1 MVKRR
6 WVSIAYVFLLIWI
19 FGAPAAAAGLP
30 AGAAKG
36 AAPSLPVSPKVLTMA
51 GQKVTLSG
59 FYYGGSVPMIIDDI
73 TRTDYNMML
82 PGGCYVPLVGAR
94 PEGLKSGDR
103 ITATGVLERPAPGSP
118 FTKSGALLRLASP
131 GEIKVLSSIEKP
143 GGMKKPFKPEILRR
157 IERYG
162 PGAVTPGKNRAVLI
176 AGGGSPADNHIRYWN
191 DLLTMYNILLG
202 RGFGAADIHVYYW
215 DGAPPGD
222 TEGKLDGTMPV
233 NGAATRGNISK
244 CFRSI
249 GAVSGNNDL
258 IFIMANNHGG
268 GFLAERS
275 GPYEP
280 GLHGGRITD
289 TGEPGDAI
297 SEAAYN
303 LDLNGDGDKLDTVRA
318 DESIIL
324 HSGRYYDDDFV
335 QDLAAIQN
343 YRVMIIHLEQCFSGG
358 FIDDLRAPGRIVYS
372 AAAETRLS
380 RSHRFSTTMPV
391 TVPVY
396 NEFFYWFAAALLG
409 ETLDGDYALDRNG
422 APWTPNADAD
432 GSGKVSVLEAYMFA
446 RRLHQGDGI
455 PWYGDDGLPGYIKQN
470 YDTRNWPQGKIG
482 WLGSR
487 TFF

>member
-1 MVKRR
+1 
-6 WVSIAYVFLLIWI
+6 
-19 FGAPAAAAGLP
+19 
-30 AGAAKG
+30 
-36 AAPSLPVSPKVLTMA
+36 
-51 GQKVTLSG
+51 
-59 FYYGGSVPMIIDDI
+59 
-73 TRTDYNMML
+73 
-82 PGGCYVPLVGAR
+82 
-94 PEGLKSGDR
+94 
-103 ITATGVLERPAPGSP
+103 
-118 FTKSGALLRLASP
+118 
-131 GEIKVLSSIEKP
+131 
-143 GGMKKPFKPEILRR
+143 
-157 IERYG
+157 
-162 PGAVTPGKNRAVLI
+162 
-176 AGGGSPADNHIRYWN
+176 
-191 DLLTMYNILLG
+191 
-202 RGFGAADIHVYYW
+202 
-215 DGAPPGD
+215 
-222 TEGKLDGTMPV
+222 
-233 NGAATRGNISK
+233 
-244 CFRSI
+244 
-249 GAVSGNNDL
+249 
-258 IFIMANNHGG
+258 MANNHGG

-318 DESIIL
+318 DESVIL
-324 HSGRYYDDDFV
+324 HSGRYYDDDFA

-470 YDTRNWPQGKIG
+470 FDTRNWPQGKIG